1 MGRKLQTLTLTQRQ
15 YDLLLKTSQKR
26 SASNQLRE
34 RIQVVLKSYQG
45 ESQTQIAFDLK
56 LDYETVRL
64 WRSRWISNYET
75 VTQYERGLEGMGV
88 PDHQLLKKMLL
99 LLSDAPRK
107 GAPRTFTDAQVDSLV
122 ALACESPTDYGLIRT
137 NWTHETL
144 AEVAVSK
151 GLFPTIAT
159 RTVGKLLK
167 KKNYSLTK
175 MNIGSFHESPTGT
188 NSRFELR

>member
-34 RIQVVLKSYQG
+34 RIQLVLKSYQG

-75 VTQYERGLEGMGV
+75 LVQYEQGFEGGGV
-88 PDHQLLKKMLL
+88 PDHKLLKKMLL

-107 GAPRTFTDAQVDSLV
+107 GAPRTFTDTQVDSLV
-122 ALACESPTDYGLIRT
+122 ALACESPMDYGLIRA

-151 GLFPTIAT
+151 GLFQTIAA

-167 KKNYSLTK
+167 KKNYSLIK
-175 MNIGSFHESPTGT
+175 MNIGSFPASPTGT
-188 NSRFELR
+188 NSRSVLP